1 MHDDDNRPW
10 LKLHN
15 VAPWRVRLAQ
25 IVDGRRAQA
34 IVTSAIVLNAVVLGL
49 QTYGAVNSAAGVWL
63 EAADLACLA
72 LFVVEI
78 GLRLVAYGGRFWRN
92 GWNLFDTL
100 VVAVALAPGT
110 GGLAVLRSLRV
121 LRVLRLLTVLP
132 QLRRVV
138 AAFFRAVPG
147 LAGVL
152 AVMTVF
158 FYTAG
163 VLATNLFAATHPQ
176 WFGTLG
182 KSLFTLFQIMT
193 LESWSMG
200 IVRPVMEAHPQ
211 AWAFFVPFIVIA
223 TFTILNLFIGIIV
236 STMQELGTAGF
247 DRPSGDGPEV
257 ISTLERLE
265 GEIRQLRT
273 SLASAADRPG
283 GAD

>member
-152 AVMTVF
+152 AVLPAAVSRGRFPAVGTL
-158 FYTAG
+158 AG
-163 VLATNLFAATHPQ
+163 VLGAVAAAA
-176 WFGTLG
+176 LAV
-182 KSLFTLFQIMT
+182 
-193 LESWSMG
+193 
-200 IVRPVMEAHPQ
+200 IV
-211 AWAFFVPFIVIA
+211 F
-223 TFTILNLFIGIIV
+223 
-236 STMQELGTAGF
+236 ST
-247 DRPSGDGPEV
+247 
-257 ISTLERLE
+257 
-265 GEIRQLRT
+265 
-273 SLASAADRPG
+273 ASALRGRLTAALRDE
-283 GAD
+283 